1 MVDKKKVTVKG
12 LTEEQQGMFEALT
25 TLQQGVVAY
34 TLKGKKPSEAHRL
47 AGGKCRDESRRTNL
61 ASEILL
67 VPAVSALLSNIRGEV
82 AAEAKID
89 AAFILNGAKEV
100 YDRCMQNVKPL
111 TFQDGSPKLDDE
123 GNQIYAFDAKSS
135 IAALKLMG
143 DHVNVMAFK
152 TVTENHHTFD
162 NIPDEDLDARIAR
175 LESSLK

>member
-1 MVDKKKVTVKG
+1 MAKQKNEVKG
-12 LTEEQQGMFEALT
+12 LTEEQQGMFDKLT
-25 TLQQGVVAY
+25 TLQKGMVVQ
-34 TLKGKKPSEAHRL
+34 TLKGKKPSEAHKL
-47 AGGKCRDESRRTNL
+47 AGGKCKDESRRHSL

-67 VPAVSALLSNIRGEV
+67 NPAVALLISSVRAEV
-82 AAEAKID
+82 AVEAKVD

-100 YDRCMQNVKPL
+100 YDRCMQNVTPQKYA
-111 TFQDGSPKLDDE
+111 DGSPKTDAE
-123 GNQIYAFDAKSS
+123 GNPIYAFDAKSS

-175 LESSLK
+175 LASSLK

>member
-12 LTEEQQGMFEALT
+12 LTEEQQGMFDALT
-25 TLQQGVVAY
+25 TLQQGMVACS
-34 TLKGKKPSEAHRL
+34 LKGMKPAEAHKNS
-47 AGGKCRDESRRTNL
+47 GGKCKEENRAKL
-61 ASEILL
+61 GSEILNRPE
-67 VPAVSALLSNIRGEV
+67 VMALLNSIRGEV

-111 TFQDGSPKLDDE
+111 AYQDGTPKLDED

-162 NIPDEDLDARIAR
+162 AISDDDLDARIAK
-175 LESSLK
+175 LESALK